1 MTKMKNDLL
10 ERVFGIKP
18 NKIVMKYTPT
28 TRTTHPINR
37 PSFNAWCREL
47 NVSCRWDK

>member
-10 ERVFGIKP
+10 ERLFGIKP
-18 NKIVMKYTPT
+18 KITIKHTPT
-28 TRTTHPINR
+28 ITSLHPSNR

-47 NVSCRWDK
+47 KVSSRFGR